1 MEPGRPSL
9 TALGAATHRAAHQV
23 LEGGCIFADPLALRI
38 VGEAAET
45 IAARAEADPDSRR
58 MRIFIALRSRFAE
71 DSLARAV
78 AGGTRQI
85 VILGAGLDTFAYRDP
100 FGSVVR
106 VFEVDHPDTQEW
118 KRQRLAAAGIAAPS
132 NLTYA
137 PVDFEQET
145 LSEGLA
151 AAGFDPGAPG
161 FFTWLG
167 VVPYLTEASVFA
179 TLAEIARFAGG
190 AEIVFDYGEPPE
202 TLDPELR
209 AALERRAAR
218 VAALGERWITF
229 FEPSALAERL
239 RLLGFTT
246 IEDLSPAELVARY
259 VPAASGRA
267 PSRGGHVVRAATR

>member
-9 TALGAATHRAAHQV
+9 TALGAAAHRAAHQV
-23 LEGGCIFADPLALRI
+23 LEGGRIFADPLALRI
-38 VGEAAET
+38 FGETAET
-45 IAARAEADPDSRR
+45 VAAKAEADPDSRR

-71 DSLARAV
+71 DSLAKAV
-78 AGGTRQI
+78 AGGTRQV

-118 KRQRLAAAGIAAPS
+118 KRQRLAASGIAAPS

-145 LSEGLA
+145 LAEALP
-151 AAGFDPGAPG
+151 AAGFDPQAPA

-167 VVPYLTEASVFA
+167 VIPYLTEASIFA
-179 TLAEIARFAGG
+179 TLGEIAGFPGG

-202 TLDPELR
+202 TLAPELR

-229 FEPSALAERL
+229 FEPASLAERL
-239 RLLGFTT
+239 HALGFAT
-246 IEDLSPAELVARY
+246 IEDLSPADLIARY
-259 VPAASGRA
+259 VPGAPFRA
-267 PSRGGHVVRAATR
+267 PSRGGHMVRAATR